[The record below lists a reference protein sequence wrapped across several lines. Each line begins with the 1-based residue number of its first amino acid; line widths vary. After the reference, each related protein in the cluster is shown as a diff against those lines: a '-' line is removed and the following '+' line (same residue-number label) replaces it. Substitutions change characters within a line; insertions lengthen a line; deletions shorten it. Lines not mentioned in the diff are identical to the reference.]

1 MDPRASSTKF
11 FIFNRTNIVFSF
23 LHFYLWKIFL
33 HFSQDSFVLI
43 KYKGEILE
51 FVENNLKYYYYRFDF
66 FFFFRDLT
74 SDVSRGFNWF
84 LIDFSG
90 IGESCSRFLRGGLRF
105 TE

>member
-51 FVENNLKYYYYRFDF
+51 FVENNLKYYYYRFEF
-66 FFFFRDLT
+66 ISSSSSEILQAMFLGDLI
-74 SDVSRGFNWF
+74 GF
-84 LIDFSG
+84 S
-90 IGESCSRFLRGGLRF
+90 
-105 TE
+105 

>member
-51 FVENNLKYYYYRFDF
+51 FVENNLINIIIINSISSSSSEILQAMFLG
-66 FFFFRDLT
+66 DLI
-74 SDVSRGFNWF
+74 GF
-84 LIDFSG
+84 S
-90 IGESCSRFLRGGLRF
+90 
-105 TE
+105 